1 MGTLFVLV
9 CLVQQIRT
17 AVGQAELLV
26 SQNLK
31 QFLGLC
37 QNAEVRTLHS
47 LYTCITH
54 CVYTFLSQEDTG
66 ERRTTLD
73 DLQGFWDTISD
84 QIDDVQY
91 KFRRLEVLQWVKE
104 RDVPKR
110 KPLKVQ
116 FTISNF
122 LLLC

>member
-1 MGTLFVLV
+1 MGTLFVLI

-122 LLLC
+122 LVLC